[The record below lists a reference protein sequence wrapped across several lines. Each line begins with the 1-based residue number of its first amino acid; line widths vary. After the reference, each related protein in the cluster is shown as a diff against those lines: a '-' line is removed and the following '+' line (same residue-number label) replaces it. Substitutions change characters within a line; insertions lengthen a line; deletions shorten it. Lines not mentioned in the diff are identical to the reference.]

1 MNDTGCRPLTESEFQ
16 AIVDALVGKYRLR
29 NAALLTLGRYTGY
42 RISDML
48 SLQVSDIWNGTS
60 IRKSVTVARVNMK
73 FRRSGRTVPLH
84 HRAQSALQN
93 WLAES
98 GMTGA
103 SHTMWPVFLS
113 RKSKS
118 FPRKMTP
125 TGAWM
130 MLQEA
135 AKRAKVSTERLGLHS
150 LRKQFAIAMW
160 ESPYVQKDMARMSRL
175 LGHADFSST
184 IRYLQFTDGSL
195 ESAVL
200 AA

>member
-1 MNDTGCRPLTESEFQ
+1 MNDTGCRPLTDSEFL
-16 AIVDALVGKYRLR
+16 AILGALEGKYRLR

-42 RISDML
+42 RISEML
-48 SLQVSDIWNGTS
+48 SLQVSDIWDGNS
-60 IRKSVTVARVNMK
+60 IRKSVTVGRINMK
-73 FRRSGRTVPLH
+73 FRRAGRTVPLH
-84 HRAQSALQN
+84 HRAQSALLE
-93 WLAES
+93 WLLAV
-98 GMTGA
+98 GMTDTNH
-103 SHTMWPVFLS
+103 SMWPVFFS

-130 MLQEA
+130 MLQDA

-150 LRKQFAIAMW
+150 LRKQFAVAMW

-184 IRYLQFTDGSL
+184 IRYLQFMDGSL